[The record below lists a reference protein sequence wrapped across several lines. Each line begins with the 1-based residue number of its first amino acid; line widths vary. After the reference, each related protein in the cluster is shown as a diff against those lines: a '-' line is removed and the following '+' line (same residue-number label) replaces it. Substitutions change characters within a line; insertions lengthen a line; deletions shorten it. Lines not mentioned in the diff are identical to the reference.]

1 MFPTKKKKHFSAS
14 SISNKIMI
22 KGLYNGHIWLVDE
35 LRKTVKKT
43 VDCNRDFI
51 YIVYD

>member
-1 MFPTKKKKHFSAS
+1 
-14 SISNKIMI
+14 MI

-43 VDCNRDFI
+43 VDCNRGL
-51 YIVYD
+51 YIHSVWLSQGLTCTKKYMKRH